1 MIPFRIDLS
10 GKIAAVTGGGGVLCS
25 AFCRA
30 LAECGAKVAVLNRTL
45 ETAQAVATDIEADG
59 GSALALSI
67 DVLDTAALERARQA
81 IESRWGAPDI
91 LINGAGGNSPRGNTS
106 LEFLLEEHLAAPALG
121 SAADSVAA
129 AGPAAGTAEPAPGP
143 ANAPAAAES
152 VPGPGPASAPA
163 DELITFYD
171 IPPEGFRQVFDL
183 NLLGTLQASQALTRG
198 MALHGRG
205 TIINIS
211 SMAAYSPLTKVP
223 AYAAAKA
230 AVNNFTQW
238 LAAHLSKRRIRVNA
252 IAPGFYIT
260 NQNRG
265 LMTNPDGSWTPRAR
279 NILKH
284 IPQDRFGSPEDLLGT
299 LLWLIDEKA
308 SGYVTGTV
316 VPVDGGFSAFHG
328 I

>member
-45 ETAQAVATDIEADG
+45 ETAQAAATDIEADG
-59 GSALALSI
+59 GSALALST
-67 DVLDTAALERARQA
+67 DVLDTASLERARQA

-106 LEFLLEEHLAAPALG
+106 AEFLLEEHLAAPA
-121 SAADSVAA
+121 
-129 AGPAAGTAEPAPGP
+129 AG
-143 ANAPAAAES
+143 
-152 VPGPGPASAPA
+152 APA
-163 DELITFYD
+163 DDLITFYD

-183 NLLGTLQASQALTRG
+183 NLLGTLQATQALTRG

>member
-59 GSALALSI
+59 GSALALST

-106 LEFLLEEHLAAPALG
+106 AEFLLEEHLAAPA
-121 SAADSVAA
+121 
-129 AGPAAGTAEPAPGP
+129 AGAGAPG
-143 ANAPAAAES
+143 
-152 VPGPGPASAPA
+152 
-163 DELITFYD
+163 DDLITFYD

-183 NLLGTLQASQALTRG
+183 NLLGTLQATQALTRG

>member
-45 ETAQAVATDIEADG
+45 ETAQAAATDIEADG
-59 GSALALSI
+59 GSALALST
-67 DVLDTAALERARQA
+67 DVLDTASLERARQA

-106 LEFLLEEHLAAPALG
+106 AEFLLEEHLAAPA
-121 SAADSVAA
+121 
-129 AGPAAGTAEPAPGP
+129 AGAGAPP
-143 ANAPAAAES
+143 
-152 VPGPGPASAPA
+152 
-163 DELITFYD
+163 DDLITFYD

-183 NLLGTLQASQALTRG
+183 NLLGTLQATQALTRG

>member
-45 ETAQAVATDIEADG
+45 ETAQAAATDIEADG
-59 GSALALSI
+59 GSALALST

-81 IESRWGAPDI
+81 IESRWGTPDI

-106 LEFLLEEHLAAPALG
+106 AEFLLEEHLAAPAFG
-121 SAADSVAA
+121 SAADSA
-129 AGPAAGTAEPAPGP
+129 PAPGEPAPGS
-143 ANAPAAAES
+143 ANAP
-152 VPGPGPASAPA
+152 PPP
-163 DELITFYD
+163 DDLITFYD

-183 NLLGTLQASQALTRG
+183 NLLGTLQATQALTRG
-198 MALHGRG
+198 MALQGRG

-223 AYAAAKA
+223 AYAAAKS

>member
-45 ETAQAVATDIEADG
+45 ETAQAAATDIEADG
-59 GSALALSI
+59 GSALALST
-67 DVLDTAALERARQA
+67 DVLDTASLERARQA

-106 LEFLLEEHLAAPALG
+106 AEFLLEEHLAAPA
-121 SAADSVAA
+121 
-129 AGPAAGTAEPAPGP
+129 
-143 ANAPAAAES
+143 
-152 VPGPGPASAPA
+152 PASAPDSAPAPA
-163 DELITFYD
+163 DDLITFYD

-183 NLLGTLQASQALTRG
+183 NLLGTLQATQALTRG

>member
-45 ETAQAVATDIEADG
+45 ETAQAAATDIEADG
-59 GSALALSI
+59 GSALALST

-106 LEFLLEEHLAAPALG
+106 AEFLLEEHLAAPALASAAGAGEPALG
-121 SAADSVAA
+121 SAADSA
-129 AGPAAGTAEPAPGP
+129 PAPG
-143 ANAPAAAES
+143 
-152 VPGPGPASAPA
+152 
-163 DELITFYD
+163 DDLITFYD

-183 NLLGTLQASQALTRG
+183 NLLGTLQATQALTRG

>member
-45 ETAQAVATDIEADG
+45 ETAQAAATDIEADG
-59 GSALALSI
+59 GSALALST
-67 DVLDTAALERARQA
+67 DVLDTASLERARQA

-106 LEFLLEEHLAAPALG
+106 AEFLLEEHLAAPAL
-121 SAADSVAA
+121 
-129 AGPAAGTAEPAPGP
+129 
-143 ANAPAAAES
+143 
-152 VPGPGPASAPA
+152 ASAPDSAPAPA
-163 DELITFYD
+163 DDLITFYD

-183 NLLGTLQASQALTRG
+183 NLLGTLQATQALTRG

>member
-1 MIPFRIDLS
+1 
-10 GKIAAVTGGGGVLCS
+10 
-25 AFCRA
+25 
-30 LAECGAKVAVLNRTL
+30 
-45 ETAQAVATDIEADG
+45 
-59 GSALALSI
+59 
-67 DVLDTAALERARQA
+67 
-81 IESRWGAPDI
+81 
-91 LINGAGGNSPRGNTS
+91 
-106 LEFLLEEHLAAPALG
+106 
-121 SAADSVAA
+121 
-129 AGPAAGTAEPAPGP
+129 
-143 ANAPAAAES
+143 
-152 VPGPGPASAPA
+152 
-163 DELITFYD
+163 
-171 IPPEGFRQVFDL
+171 
-183 NLLGTLQASQALTRG
+183 
-198 MALHGRG
+198 MALQGRG

-223 AYAAAKA
+223 AYAAAKS

>member
-1 MIPFRIDLS
+1 MIPFTIDLD
-10 GKIAAVTGGGGVLCS
+10 GKVAAVTGGGGVLCS

-45 ETAQAVATDIEADG
+45 ETAQAAVSDIEERG
-59 GSALALSI
+59 GTALAVST
-67 DVLDTAALERARQA
+67 DVLDVSSLENARKT
-81 IESRWGAPDI
+81 IEERWGAPDI
-91 LINGAGGNSPRGNTS
+91 LINGAGGNHPSGNTS
-106 LEFLLEEHLAAPALG
+106 LEFLLEEHLADLASET
-121 SAADSVAA
+121 SAEDI
-129 AGPAAGTAEPAPGP
+129 T
-143 ANAPAAAES
+143 
-152 VPGPGPASAPA
+152 
-163 DELITFYD
+163 TFYS
-171 IPPEGFRQVFDL
+171 IPPQGFSRVFDL
-183 NLLGTLQASQALTRG
+183 NLLGTLQAAQALTRG
-198 MALHGRG
+198 MALKGRG

-238 LAAHLSKRRIRVNA
+238 LAAHLSRRSIRVNA

-260 NQNRG
+260 NQNRT
-265 LMTNPDGSWTPRAR
+265 LMTMPDGSWTPRAR

-284 IPQDRFGSPEDLLGT
+284 IPQERFGSPDDLLGT

-316 VPVDGGFSAFHG
+316 IPVDGGFSAFHG

>member
-45 ETAQAVATDIEADG
+45 ETAQAAATDIEADG
-59 GSALALSI
+59 GSALALST

-81 IESRWGAPDI
+81 IESRWGTPDI

-106 LEFLLEEHLAAPALG
+106 AEFLLEEHLAAPAFG
-121 SAADSVAA
+121 SAADSAPT
-129 AGPAAGTAEPAPGP
+129 AGEPAPGS
-143 ANAPAAAES
+143 ANAP
-152 VPGPGPASAPA
+152 PPP
-163 DELITFYD
+163 DDLITFYD

-183 NLLGTLQASQALTRG
+183 NLLGTLQATQALTRG
-198 MALHGRG
+198 MALQGRG

-223 AYAAAKA
+223 AYAAAKS

>member
-1 MIPFRIDLS
+1 
-10 GKIAAVTGGGGVLCS
+10 
-25 AFCRA
+25 
-30 LAECGAKVAVLNRTL
+30 
-45 ETAQAVATDIEADG
+45 
-59 GSALALSI
+59 
-67 DVLDTAALERARQA
+67 
-81 IESRWGAPDI
+81 
-91 LINGAGGNSPRGNTS
+91 
-106 LEFLLEEHLAAPALG
+106 
-121 SAADSVAA
+121 
-129 AGPAAGTAEPAPGP
+129 
-143 ANAPAAAES
+143 
-152 VPGPGPASAPA
+152 
-163 DELITFYD
+163 
-171 IPPEGFRQVFDL
+171 
-183 NLLGTLQASQALTRG
+183 

-299 LLWLIDEKA
+299 LLWLVDEKA

>member
-59 GSALALSI
+59 GSALALST
-67 DVLDTAALERARQA
+67 DVLDTASLERARQA

-106 LEFLLEEHLAAPALG
+106 AEFLLEEHLAAPALA
-121 SAADSVAA
+121 SAADS
-129 AGPAAGTAEPAPGP
+129 APP
-143 ANAPAAAES
+143 P
-152 VPGPGPASAPA
+152 P
-163 DELITFYD
+163 DDLITFYD

-183 NLLGTLQASQALTRG
+183 NLLGTLQAAQALTRG
-198 MALHGRG
+198 MALQGRG

>member
-59 GSALALSI
+59 GSALALST
-67 DVLDTAALERARQA
+67 DVLDTASLERARQA

-106 LEFLLEEHLAAPALG
+106 AEFLLEEHLAAPALA
-121 SAADSVAA
+121 SAADS
-129 AGPAAGTAEPAPGP
+129 APP
-143 ANAPAAAES
+143 
-152 VPGPGPASAPA
+152 PA
-163 DELITFYD
+163 DDLITFYD

-183 NLLGTLQASQALTRG
+183 NLLGTLQAAQALTRG
-198 MALHGRG
+198 MALQGRG